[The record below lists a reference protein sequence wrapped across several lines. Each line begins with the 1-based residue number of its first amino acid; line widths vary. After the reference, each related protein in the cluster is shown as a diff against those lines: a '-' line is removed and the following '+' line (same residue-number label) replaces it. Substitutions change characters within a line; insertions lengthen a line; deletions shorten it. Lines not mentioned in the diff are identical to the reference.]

1 METPDWSTLKTMDHY
16 DTTVQH
22 CDITMEHWDT
32 TVEHCESIEKQN

>member
-22 CDITMEHWDT
+22 CDITIEHWDT